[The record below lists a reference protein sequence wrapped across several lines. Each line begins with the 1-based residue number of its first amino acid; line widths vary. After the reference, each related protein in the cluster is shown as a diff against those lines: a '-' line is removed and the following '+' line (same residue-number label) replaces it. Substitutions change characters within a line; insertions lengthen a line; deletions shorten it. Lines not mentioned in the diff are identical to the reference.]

1 MELTK
6 EEQELILKMREE
18 KSEEKELDI
27 ALTAYKNGIKSLIE
41 IVDRLDKYA
50 SKAGENSIKRLKE
63 DEFYNIYDSITMTI
77 VLDGYRE
84 YFKEYKGKDK

>member
-6 EEQELILKMREE
+6 GEQELILKMREE

-41 IVDRLDKYA
+41 IVDRLDKCA
-50 SKAGENSIKRLKE
+50 SKAGKNTIKRMKE
-63 DEFYNIYDSITMTI
+63 DEFYNIYDFIPMTI
-77 VLDGYRE
+77 ALDGYRE
-84 YFKEYKGKDK
+84 YFKEDKGKDK